1 MNCKKNNCNALALK
15 NDLYCYM
22 HSKKISDVE
31 RHKARSKGGK
41 RKVITVNSEFDN
53 YELNTI
59 ADVMKLNAV
68 MINRILN
75 NELDIRIGTG
85 VCYLLNLQ
93 LKLIDTGLIEQR
105 ITELENTITNN
116 YELSEKN

>member
-1 MNCKKNNCNALALK
+1 MNCKKLNCNALALK
-15 NDLYCYM
+15 NDKYCYM
-22 HSKKISDVE
+22 HSKTITAE
-31 RHKARSKGGK
+31 ARREARSKGGK

-59 ADVMKLNAV
+59 AGVMKLNAV

-93 LKLIDTGLIEQR
+93 LKLIDTGLIEKR
-105 ITELENTITNN
+105 ISELENTIKND
-116 YELSEKN
+116 YELSEQN

>member
-41 RKVITVNSEFDN
+41 RKVITVNSEFEQ
-53 YELNTI
+53 YALNSI
-59 ADVMKLNAV
+59 SDVMKLNAV

-93 LKLIDTGLIEQR
+93 LKLIDTGLIEKR
-105 ITELENTITNN
+105 ITELENTIKNN
-116 YELSEKN
+116 YELSE

>member
-41 RKVITVNSEFDN
+41 RKV
-53 YELNTI
+53 
-59 ADVMKLNAV
+59 
-68 MINRILN
+68 
-75 NELDIRIGTG
+75 
-85 VCYLLNLQ
+85 
-93 LKLIDTGLIEQR
+93 
-105 ITELENTITNN
+105 
-116 YELSEKN
+116 

>member
-53 YELNTI
+53 YELRSINDVLTLNEKLINDVLQNNIDLRIITGI
-59 ADVMKLNAV
+59 AYN
-68 MINRILN
+68 
-75 NELDIRIGTG
+75 
-85 VCYLLNLQ
+85 LNLQ
-93 LKLIDTGLIEQR
+93 LKLIEMESIEKR
-105 ITELENTITNN
+105 ISELENTITNN
-116 YELSEKN
+116 YELSE

>member
-41 RKVITVNSEFDN
+41 RKVITVNSEFEQ
-53 YELNTI
+53 YALNSI
-59 ADVMKLNAV
+59 SDVMKLNAV
-68 MINRILN
+68 LINSVLQNKIDLRI
-75 NELDIRIGTG
+75 ITG
-85 VCYLLNLQ
+85 IAYNLNLQ
-93 LKLIDTGLIEQR
+93 LKLIEMESIAQR
-105 ITELENTITNN
+105 ISELEFTIKNN
-116 YELSEKN
+116 YELSE